1 MSASYVRTLIRQWC
15 NEAATTTSIPFYDTI
30 NTNTKPPEKLWFT
43 VEFTSEY
50 HEGTFCKS
58 GYIEEGFI
66 RLVFVGHPGT
76 GDQATIAAV
85 ETVVPE
91 IDSKIDNTQRLVLT
105 SYEPLNELTSGSA
118 DHSYRVGVVFNY
130 RHTL

>member
-1 MSASYVRTLIRQWC
+1 MSAWYVRDKMRHWC
-15 NEAATTTSIPFYDTI
+15 LEASATHSIPFYDTI
-30 NTNTKPPEKLWFT
+30 NTNVQPPEKLWFT

-50 HEGTFCKS
+50 HEGAFCKA
-58 GYIEEGFI
+58 GYIEEGFC
-66 RLVFVGHPGT
+66 RLVFMGKAGT
-76 GDQATIAAV
+76 GDQATVQAA
-85 ETVVPE
+85 ELIVPE

-105 SYEPLNELTSGSA
+105 SYEPLNELTAGSA